1 VRIPVV
7 ALCRPEVATG
17 FLLAGL
23 DVRRARDAGVAA
35 AALAELRR
43 DVGHAIVLV
52 QDILYDELDARQ
64 LKRDESA
71 LLVVPFPDPVW
82 EEEPSAAE
90 EYLVEMLR
98 RAVGYRVRLR

>member
-1 VRIPVV
+1 MVV
-7 ALCRPEVATG
+7 LCRPEVATG

-23 DVRRARDAGVAA
+23 DVRRARDGDAA
-35 AALAELRR
+35 AAAIAELRA
-43 DVGHAIVLV
+43 DVGDAVVLV
-52 QDILYDELDARQ
+52 QDTLYDELDARH
-64 LKRDESA
+64 LRRDEGA
-71 LLVVPFPDPVW
+71 LLVVPFPDPAW

>member
-1 VRIPVV
+1 MV
-7 ALCRPEVATG
+7 LCRPEVATG

-23 DVRRARDAGVAA
+23 DVRRARDAGAA
-35 AALAELRR
+35 ADALAELRR
-43 DVGHAIVLV
+43 DVGDAVVLV
-52 QDILYDELDARQ
+52 QDTLYDELDARQ
-64 LKRDESA
+64 LKRDEGA
-71 LLVVPFPDPVW
+71 LLVVPFPDPAW